1 MAAIIGHPLRTVR
14 IGFMPLTDC
23 ASLVMAAE
31 CGFDRQYGIRIVLS
45 RETSWA
51 NVRDKLG
58 SGALD
63 AAHVLYGL
71 MYGVQLG
78 IGCQRQAMAVL
89 MNLSRNGQAVTL
101 SRALA
106 QQGVLDGAQLARQMR
121 DLPRSYTFAHTF
133 PTGNHAMLL
142 YYWLAAHGIDPLRQA
157 RALTLPPTQMVG
169 SLGAGMIDGFC
180 AGEPWGQRAI
190 DEGVGVTAVTSQ
202 QIWPDHP
209 GKVLGATAAFAASE
223 PATCRAMI
231 AAVLDASRWIEACSA
246 NKEQTASVLAGS
258 AYLNTAK
265 EAIAAR
271 LQGHYENGAGTG
283 WRDGRSLAFHG
294 EGEVNFPYLSDGMW
308 FMTQQRRWGLLRD
321 DPDYL
326 AEAQAVNRIDL
337 YKGAAEMT
345 GTPLPGSA
353 MRSSTLIDGLRW
365 DGSDPRGYAAA
376 FPIGQR

>member
-1 MAAIIGHPLRTVR
+1 MAVINSNQLRTVR

-51 NVRDKLG
+51 NLRDKLG

-106 QQGVLDGAQLARQMR
+106 EQGALDGPSLAQHMR
-121 DLPRSYTFAHTF
+121 DRPRSTTFAHTF

-157 RALTLPPTQMVG
+157 RALTVPPAQMVG
-169 SLGAGMIDGFC
+169 SLREGMIDGFC

-190 DEGVGVTAVTSQ
+190 DEGVGMTAVTSQ

-209 GKVLGATAAFAASE
+209 GKVLGTTAAFAASE

-231 AAVLDASRWIEACSA
+231 AAVLDASRWIEASTA
-246 NKEQTASVLAGS
+246 NKEQTATALAGS
-258 AYLNTAK
+258 AYLNTGRQ
-265 EAIAAR
+265 AIAAR
-271 LQGHYENGAGTG
+271 LAGQYDNGAGARWTDA
-283 WRDGRSLAFHG
+283 RALSFHG
-294 EGEVNFPYLSDGMW
+294 DGEVNFPYLSDGMW
-308 FMTQQRRWGLLRD
+308 FMTQHKRWGLLREE
-321 DPDYL
+321 PDYL
-326 AEAQAVNRIDL
+326 GTAQAVNRIDL
-337 YKGAAEMT
+337 YRGAAEMT
-345 GTPLPGSA
+345 GTQLPASS
-353 MRSSTLIDGLRW
+353 MRSATLIDGVRW
-365 DGSDPRGYAAA
+365 DGSDPRGYAGS
-376 FPIGQR
+376 FSIHQ

>member
-1 MAAIIGHPLRTVR
+1 MAAIIGNPLRTVR

-31 CGFDRQYGIRIVLS
+31 CGFDRQYGIRIVPS

-71 MYGVQLG
+71 MVGVQLG
-78 IGCQRQAMAVL
+78 IGCQRQDMAVL
-89 MNLSRNGQAVTL
+89 MNLSRNGQAVTV

-106 QQGVLDGAQLARQMR
+106 QQGALDGPGLARQMR
-121 DLPRSYTFAHTF
+121 EAPRSYTFAHTF

-142 YYWLAAHGIDPLRQA
+142 YYWLAAQGIDPLRQA
-157 RALTLPPTQMVG
+157 RALTVPPAQMVG
-169 SLGAGMIDGFC
+169 SLKAGMIDGFC

-190 DEGVGVTAVTSQ
+190 DEGVGVTAATSQ

-209 GKVLGATAAFAASE
+209 GKVLGTTAAFAASE
-223 PATCRAMI
+223 ADTCRAMI
-231 AAVLDASRWIEACSA
+231 AAVLDASRWIEASTANREQSA
-246 NKEQTASVLAGS
+246 TVLAGS
-258 AYLNTAK
+258 AYLNTGRQ
-265 EAIAAR
+265 AIAAR
-271 LQGHYENGAGTG
+271 LLGRYDNGAGRQWT
-283 WRDGRSLAFHG
+283 DAQALCFHAD
-294 EGEVNFPYLSDGMW
+294 GEVNFPYLSDSMW

-326 AEAQAVNRIDL
+326 GQAQAVNRIDL
-337 YKGAAEMT
+337 YKGAAGMT
-345 GTPLPGSA
+345 GTQLPASV
-353 MRSSTLIDGLRW
+353 MRSSTLIDGMRW
-365 DGSDPRGYAAA
+365 DGSDPRGYAAS
-376 FPIGQR
+376 FPIHQR